1 MVNTTFDANKW
12 KRAAEACKEAIDA
25 CEAVNI
31 RLHVYPRPPYALS
44 DTTLIQLSL
53 RNAVT
58 DDDWNEELIW
68 GSSVASTNNL
78 QAVTVAHFNLLY
90 GASSAAIADQGA
102 TYKTTQFFYTKNG
115 VPINEDN
122 SLDFSNPTTLRT
134 GTAAEGLNNT
144 QNYVSARINF
154 DRENRYYAFLG
165 FDGGIWYMP
174 SSLGD
179 QTTLRVE
186 GRAGGRSTGT
196 PMPLTGLFAKKLI
209 NLKFAWLASNGIT
222 NQRYPWPIMRLADL
236 YLLYAEALNESEGP
250 VANVFTYL
258 DLIRTRAGLKGIKE
272 SWDTY
277 SNNPSKYTTK
287 DGMRTIIRQERTIE
301 LCFEGS
307 RFWDVRRWKIAGA
320 ELNTNVQGWDVNQS
334 APELYYRLTT
344 FAAQR
349 FVSPRDYLWPI
360 AESNLLVNDNL
371 VQNPG
376 W

>member
-1 MVNTTFDANKW
+1 MNTTFDANKW
-12 KRAAEACKEAIDA
+12 KRAADACKAAIDA
-25 CEAVNI
+25 CAAVNI
-31 RLHVYPRPPYALS
+31 RLHVYPPPPYTLS
-44 DTTLIQLSL
+44 DTTLTQLSL

-58 DDDWNEELIW
+58 SDDWNEELIW
-68 GSSVASTNNL
+68 GSSIASTNNL
-78 QAVTVAHFNLLY
+78 QSVTVAHFDLNY

-115 VPINEDN
+115 VPITEDKT
-122 SLDFSNPTTLRT
+122 LDFSNQASLRT
-134 GTAAEGLNNT
+134 GTAAERLNNT

-165 FDGGIWYMP
+165 FDGGVWYMP
-174 SSLGD
+174 SALGD

-186 GRAGGRSTGT
+186 ARAGGRSTGT

-209 NLKFAWLASNGIT
+209 NLKFTWLASNGIV
-222 NQRYPWPIMRLADL
+222 NQRYPWPIIRLSDL
-236 YLLYAEALNESEGP
+236 YLLYAEALNESDGP
-250 VANVFTYL
+250 VAEVFTYIN
-258 DLIRTRAGLKGIKE
+258 LIRSRAGLKGIKE

-277 SNNPSKYTTK
+277 SNNPTKYTSK
-287 DGMRTIIRQERTIE
+287 DGMRSIIRQERTIE

-307 RFWDVRRWKIAGA
+307 RFWDLRRWKTAGT
-320 ELNTNVQGWDVNQS
+320 ELNTNVQGWDVLQS
-334 APELYYRLTT
+334 APQLYYRLTT

-360 AESNLLVNDNL
+360 AENNLLVNTNL